1 MRTRTAE
8 ILRLAMPFVI
18 VGALA
23 LAWRSEPLRE
33 VLESLPDRLHA
44 LAQLPAAHALFVLAF
59 VAGGL
64 VSVPLS
70 VLIVATAGALGGV
83 EGAVVSW
90 VGGMVSGVLVFVI
103 GRIAGR
109 DAFSRLIGGRGRR
122 VAERIADRGVLAIA
136 ILRNLPVAPYTV
148 VNLAAGAS
156 PVSTRAFV
164 LGTAIGLLPGITMLT
179 LVGDSLMEALR
190 SPNPGNLAA
199 LAAAL
204 LALAVLG
211 IVASRRLGA
220 SDGDDG

>member
-8 ILRLAMPFVI
+8 ILRLTAPFVV

-33 VLESLPDRLHA
+33 VLESLPDRLQA

-64 VSVPLS
+64 AAVPLS
-70 VLIVATAGALGGV
+70 VLIVATAGALGGL
-83 EGAVVSW
+83 EGAAVSW

-103 GRIAGR
+103 GRVAGR
-109 DAFSRLIGGRGRR
+109 DAFDRLVGERGRR
-122 VAERIADRGVLAIA
+122 VAGRIADRGVLAIA
-136 ILRNLPVAPYTV
+136 VLRNLPVAPYTV

-156 PVSTRAFV
+156 PVSTRDFV

-179 LVGDSLMEALR
+179 LVGDSLMAALR
-190 SPNPGNLAA
+190 SPSPTNLAV
-199 LAAAL
+199 LAATL

-211 IVASRRLGA
+211 IAASRRLGS
-220 SDGDDG
+220 SDDDV